1 LLQLRAFKMK
11 QSFLNPEEILDD
23 FELSPDMVA
32 AEFGCGSGGFA
43 VPLAKRLD
51 EGLVY
56 AIDIQESP
64 LSALKSRALLENITN
79 IRIIRFDLEKPKG
92 STLNPD
98 FLDLV
103 FIPNVLFQAKDKSAI
118 ISEAERIL
126 KSKGKLVV
134 IDWSPGATQ
143 GPEKV
148 RVSPEEVKKM
158 VEDVGLK
165 LEKEFEAGKYHYGLV
180 FVKP

>member
-1 LLQLRAFKMK
+1 MK
-11 QSFLNPEEILDD
+11 ESFLNPEEILND

-43 VPLAKRLD
+43 VPLAKKLD

-56 AIDIQESP
+56 AIDIQQAP
-64 LSALKSRALLENITN
+64 LSALKSRALLENIIN
-79 IRIIRFDLEKPKG
+79 IKIIRSDLEKLKG
-92 STLNPD
+92 STLTPD
-98 FLDLV
+98 SLDFV
-103 FIPNVLFQAKDKSAI
+103 FIPNVLFQIKDKSAI
-118 ISEAERIL
+118 ISEAERVL

-134 IDWSPGATQ
+134 IDWLLKASQ
-143 GPEKV
+143 GPEKG
-148 RVSPEEVKKM
+148 RVSPEEVKDIAK
-158 VEDVGLK
+158 DIGFK

>member
-1 LLQLRAFKMK
+1 MK
-11 QSFLNPEEILDD
+11 ESFLNPEEILDD

-43 VPLAKRLD
+43 IPLAKRLD

-64 LSALKSRALLENITN
+64 LSALKSRTLVENMTN
-79 IRIIRFDLEKPKG
+79 IRIIRSDLEKPKG
-92 STLNPD
+92 STLTPD
-98 FLDLV
+98 SLDLV
-103 FIPNVLFQAKDKSAI
+103 FIPNVLFQVKDKSAI
-118 ISEAERIL
+118 ISEAERVL
-126 KSKGKLVV
+126 KNKGKLVV
-134 IDWSPGATQ
+134 IDWLVAASQ
-143 GPEKV
+143 GPEKG
-148 RVSPEEVKKM
+148 RVPPEEVKKM
-158 VEDVGLK
+158 TEDAGLK